1 MKSTAT
7 MSVTLSAALLL
18 LSRECAAQSFFGR
31 WLPAGVVPE
40 DQIPGVPGISRFSS
54 EFLNLPGNDVEG
66 LVKEPLEEAE
76 KLVDTAGMVGNII
89 GGSQP
94 DPQNPSEF
102 MFDMQTADNL
112 DDVIDSMDLDFS
124 AMAEGEMETVG
135 NMYFGSSTPSITSL
149 FENPTPA
156 TEDFFSNQDSGV
168 NGLTVGD
175 IADGLSGSNAEMFCQ
190 TNFGNNA
197 EVDCNQVTHQG

>member
-40 DQIPGVPGISRFSS
+40 DQVPGVPGISAFSTQY
-54 EFLNLPGNDVEG
+54 LNLPGDDVEG
-66 LVKEPLEEAE
+66 LVNEPLEEAE
-76 KLVDTAGMVGNII
+76 NLVGAAGMVGNII

-112 DDVIDSMDLDFS
+112 DDVIDSMNLDFT
-124 AMAEGEMETVG
+124 AMAEGETQTVG

-175 IADGLSGSNAEMFCQ
+175 IANGLSGSNAEMFCQ
-190 TNFGNNA
+190 DNFGNNA

>member
-40 DQIPGVPGISRFSS
+40 DQVPGVPGISAFSTQY
-54 EFLNLPGNDVEG
+54 LNLPGDDVEG
-66 LVKEPLEEAE
+66 LVNEPLEEAE
-76 KLVDTAGMVGNII
+76 NLVGAAGMVGNII

-94 DPQNPSEF
+94 DPQNPSESIL
-102 MFDMQTADNL
+102 DMQTADNL
-112 DDVIDSMDLDFS
+112 DDVIESMDLDFT
-124 AMAEGEMETVG
+124 AMAEGEMQTVG

-149 FENPTPA
+149 FGNPTQA
-156 TEDFFSNQDSGV
+156 TQDFFLNQDSEV
-168 NGLTVGD
+168 NGLSVGA
-175 IADGLSGSNAEMFCQ
+175 IADGLSGSDAEMFCE

-197 EVDCNQVTHQG
+197 EVDCNQVTG

>member
-18 LSRECAAQSFFGR
+18 LSRECAAQPPLFVGR
-31 WLPAGVVPE
+31 WLPAGVVPD

-94 DPQNPSEF
+94 DPENPSEF
-102 MFDMQTADNL
+102 KFDRLTANSL
-112 DDVIDSMDLDFS
+112 DDVIESMDLDFS

-135 NMYFGSSTPSITSL
+135 NMYGDSFGVL
-149 FENPTPA
+149 KYRE
-156 TEDFFSNQDSGV
+156 FFLNKDSGV
-168 NGLTVGD
+168 NDLTVGD

-190 TNFGNNA
+190 DNFGNNG

>member
-1 MKSTAT
+1 

-94 DPQNPSEF
+94 NDRNRDSDSEF
-102 MFDMQTADNL
+102 ILDMETADNL

-149 FENPTPA
+149 VENPTEA
-156 TEDFFSNQDSGV
+156 TQDFFLDQDSGV

-175 IADGLSGSNAEMFCQ
+175 IANGLSGPNEVDAFMFCVE
-190 TNFGNNA
+190 NFGRQT
-197 EVDCNQVTHQG
+197 C

>member
-18 LSRECAAQSFFGR
+18 LSRECAAQPPLFVGR
-31 WLPAGVVPE
+31 WLPAGVVPD

-94 DPQNPSEF
+94 DPENPSEF
-102 MFDMQTADNL
+102 KFDRLTANSL
-112 DDVIDSMDLDFS
+112 DDVIESMDLDFS

-135 NMYFGSSTPSITSL
+135 NMYGDSFGVL
-149 FENPTPA
+149 KYRE
-156 TEDFFSNQDSGV
+156 FFLNKDSGV
-168 NGLTVGD
+168 NDLTVGD
-175 IADGLSGSNAEMFCQ
+175 IAYGLSGPDAADALMFCEE
-190 TNFGNNA
+190 NFGPNF
-197 EVDCNQVTHQG
+197 C